1 MRRSDKLLTHLS
13 VACVGGTGVVFGA
26 LRYFGSA
33 EDEFGPV
40 QHPLV
45 PTLQWLHV
53 VTAPLF
59 VFALGLIWHGH
70 VVQKLRSGAPQR
82 RRTGLLLLSQ
92 ALPMT
97 ATGYLLQ
104 VSVDEGWRELWTW
117 AHVATSL
124 LFCAAFAAH
133 LAVRVRRGRA

>member
-1 MRRSDKLLTHLS
+1 MKRSDKLVTHLS
-13 VACVGGTGVVFGA
+13 VACVGCTGVVYGV

-59 VFALGLIWHGH
+59 VFALGLIWRCH

-97 ATGYLLQ
+97 VTGYLLQ
-104 VSVDEGWRELWTW
+104 VSVDEGWRELWVW
-117 AHVATSL
+117 AHVGTSS

-133 LAVRVRRGRA
+133 LAARVRRGRA